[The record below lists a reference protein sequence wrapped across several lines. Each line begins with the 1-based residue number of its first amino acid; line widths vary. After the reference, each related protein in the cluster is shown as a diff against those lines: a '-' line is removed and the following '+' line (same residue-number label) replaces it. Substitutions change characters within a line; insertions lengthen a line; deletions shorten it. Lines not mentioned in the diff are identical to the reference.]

1 MFSKSCR
8 GKKAKAE
15 GLEREKH
22 TAVAVL
28 SPGQS
33 RLLDNDI
40 NSQMATQRKS
50 SKESELVTQLHT
62 EKGISPKL
70 WTLI

>member
-8 GKKAKAE
+8 ARKAKAE
-15 GLEREKH
+15 GLEGEKL

-50 SKESELVTQLHT
+50 SKEPELVTQLHT

-70 WTLI
+70 RTLI